1 MQTPDR
7 AVGAPDV
14 QRLIGAKGHEELAL
28 FVTLGGYSSDARAS
42 ERTTSSLR
50 LLSGED
56 VVDLVLRYYATLGGR
71 WRSRI
76 PLTPVLVVDD
86 AADAS

>member
-1 MQTPDR
+1 MT
-7 AVGAPDV
+7 
-14 QRLIGAKGHEELAL
+14 
-28 FVTLGGYSSDARAS
+28 GYGSDARAI